1 MYYDNANGNTYYRTQ
16 SKGDE
21 MKLKLIIDK
30 TRDEEILIYAHE
42 KTALIESIE
51 QLVLQDNFELV
62 GYIDREAVK
71 LNLAEICRFTVED
84 NKVFAETLSEQY
96 RLRYRLWQLEEN
108 LPDGYVKIN
117 QSCIANVRMI
127 DRFDT
132 SISGSM
138 LVKFK
143 NGSTDYVSRRQLKTV
158 KERLGL

>member
-1 MYYDNANGNTYYRTQ
+1 
-16 SKGDE
+16 
-21 MKLKLIIDK
+21 MKLKIFISK

-51 QLVLQDNFELV
+51 QLVLQDNFELI

-96 RLRYRLWQLEEN
+96 RLKYRLWQLEEK

-117 QSCIANVRMI
+117 QSCIANIRMI

-143 NGSTDYVSRRQLKTV
+143 NGSTDYISRRQLKTV

>member
-96 RLRYRLWQLEEN
+96 RLKYRLWQLEEN

-143 NGSTDYVSRRQLKTV
+143 NGSTDYVSCRQLKTV